1 MLSVYTYP
9 IPKPVDVFD
18 LSETPLEQLADTATA
33 ILTHHKTAVIWFGYL
48 EGWMLTPMEEVRLR
62 KVIRAF
68 PCIAVSRVPLSFSN
82 AWKMEIDTI
91 YTASP
96 HGHSD
101 SDDNGGLAHAG
112 REVQHDNPAGVFAPD
127 ERVNQDREAGVA
139 DSGLKQAGLDQAT
152 KQEGGTEANDG
163 IRA

>member
-1 MLSVYTYP
+1 MLTVYTYS
-9 IPKPVDVFD
+9 IPKPADVFD

-91 YTASP
+91 YTTPPNGDSN
-96 HGHSD
+96 SD
-101 SDDNGGLAHAG
+101 HDGGLAHSG
-112 REVQHDNPAGVFAPD
+112 REVQHDDASGVFASD
-127 ERVNQDREAGVA
+127 GRLNQDREAGV
-139 DSGLKQAGLDQAT
+139 SNQGRKQARFDQAP
-152 KQEGGTEANDG
+152 KQEGST
-163 IRA
+163 